1 MTINPF
7 RQRPPGQTINPFTGQ
22 PTEREHVATPN
33 PPSVGEGHP
42 ASGTPV
48 ASAAETPAPPS
59 DTDPAEIKA
68 WVAEARELKSR
79 MDADKDRY
87 AEIRSKLWD
96 AAGHRAGKLP
106 GTTAKFRAPNLSPR
120 RRVDYTALEHFPEA
134 YQAAVT
140 ETEPDPE
147 TPGALYL

>member
-1 MTINPF
+1 MTTNPF
-7 RQRPPGQTINPFTGQ
+7 RQRPPGPTITPFTGQ
-22 PTEREHVATPN
+22 PN
-33 PPSVGEGHP
+33 PGPET
-42 ASGTPV
+42 ASGTPM

-68 WVAEARELKSR
+68 WVSEARELKDR
-79 MDADKDRY
+79 MEADKARY
-87 AEIRSKLWD
+87 AELRSKLWD

-120 RRVDYTALEHFPEA
+120 RRVDYKALEHFPEA

-140 ETEPDPE
+140 ETEPDPD

>member
-1 MTINPF
+1 MTTNPF
-7 RQRPPGQTINPFTGQ
+7 RQRPPGPTINPFTGQ
-22 PTEREHVATPN
+22 PN
-33 PPSVGEGHP
+33 PGPET
-42 ASGTPV
+42 ASGTPM

-68 WVAEARELKSR
+68 WVAEARELKDR
-79 MDADKDRY
+79 MEADKARY
-87 AEIRSKLWD
+87 AELRSKLWD

-120 RRVDYTALEHFPEA
+120 RRVDYKALEHFPEA

-140 ETEPDPE
+140 ETEPDPD